1 MDEISAVEFSQEEEE
16 NWDIFKYSVLLNAS
30 YFKVMVD
37 EELKQ
42 KLLGTGDEP
51 LIYVS
56 DDEENLFGRALMEL
70 RDEIRRLCENEDK
83 IDWEYS
89 EYLKYKPWY

>member
-1 MDEISAVEFSQEEEE
+1 MPWRRYGICFLFAGQNVG
-16 NWDIFKYSVLLNAS
+16 AS
-30 YFKVMVD
+30 LFYFKIMED
-37 EELKQ
+37 GDLKQ
-42 KLLGTGDEP
+42 KLLETGDEP

-70 RDEIRRLCENEDK
+70 RDEIRRICKNEDL
-83 IDWEYS
+83 IDWEYT